1 MLGWVRRVRGE
12 RDFVGR
18 MGYVHE
24 QENLQTIHQIYAAF
38 GEGDI
43 EGVLGMLTDDV
54 RWSTPGPPMSS
65 PTPV

>member
-1 MLGWVRRVRGE
+1 
-12 RDFVGR
+12 

-24 QENLQTIHQIYAAF
+24 QDNLQTIHQVYSAF

-43 EGVLGMLTDDV
+43 EGVLSILTDDV
-54 RWSTPGPPMSS
+54 QWSTPGLLMSS